1 MGACLAWVAKAAGK
15 AGYGFNHK
23 AAMKRAGKWFFL
35 KAGFYKGG
43 KDIVLKRKRF
53 NELVVTLA
61 AGLGQ

>member
-1 MGACLAWVAKAAGK
+1 
-15 AGYGFNHK
+15 
-23 AAMKRAGKWFFL
+23 MKRAGKWFFL

-53 NELVVTLA
+53 NGLVVTLA